1 MTGFLFKLHRVS
13 EIEVSEVS
21 LRGAS
26 LLGKA
31 APTPPGL
38 TWLTFLRKELEFL
51 GVTQILIGFLC
62 FCFGTIVCFVL
73 NISEFDEDLFSSFK
87 VGYPFWGAVFFVI
100 SGFLSVMSEEKH
112 GIYLSLLDAS
122 SHEMQI
128 GLLNVLAVA
137 GPGLSVLLYHQVR
150 GSLGANT
157 VSSIAAGAGIIIL
170 IINLKKSSAYIYNCQ
185 ETYEDVLC
193 LVASFSTE
201 IVAMIL
207 FLTILGF
214 CSAVS
219 LTVYGVRE
227 VIEGNKIP
235 EDRLYE
241 ELNIYS
247 PIYSELEDRG
257 EISSPSDS

>member
-1 MTGFLFKLHRVS
+1 MDTENRPRAAIALPNPQEPSRVS

-112 GIYLSLLDAS
+112 GIYL
-122 SHEMQI
+122 
-128 GLLNVLAVA
+128 
-137 GPGLSVLLYHQVR
+137 VR